1 MSVCDYGVLEHV
13 CVCVWC
19 EISYNRLKSDLR
31 DVQNEAERI
40 RLQPAFVV

>member
-1 MSVCDYGVLEHV
+1 MGVFVIAGCLNM
-13 CVCVWC
+13 CVRCR
-19 EISYNRLKSDLR
+19 ISYNRLKSDLR